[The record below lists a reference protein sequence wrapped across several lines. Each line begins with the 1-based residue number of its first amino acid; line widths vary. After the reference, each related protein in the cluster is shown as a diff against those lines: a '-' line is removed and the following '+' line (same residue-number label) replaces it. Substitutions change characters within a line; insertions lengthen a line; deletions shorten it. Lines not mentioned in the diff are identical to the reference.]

1 MIMAGHIPALFGVP
15 CPPMG
20 GRQGRGDRGILVNDL
35 AVAGADSVLREGPMG
50 QGGDLTEDK
59 QDGHPPSH
67 APSQICPHSSK
78 IPAASPLVNPGISR
92 YAKAMTPSRFREL
105 VEKALGELPEQFQTH
120 VRNVQVTVKAAP
132 GAEADGQPD
141 ADTLLGLYVGDPL
154 TQQSATEPPLF
165 PARIFIYRDS
175 ILQESGED
183 ERLIVEEIRITVLH
197 EIGHH
202 LGLDDEE
209 MAILEEE

>member
-1 MIMAGHIPALFGVP
+1 
-15 CPPMG
+15 
-20 GRQGRGDRGILVNDL
+20 
-35 AVAGADSVLREGPMG
+35 
-50 QGGDLTEDK
+50 
-59 QDGHPPSH
+59 
-67 APSQICPHSSK
+67 
-78 IPAASPLVNPGISR
+78 
-92 YAKAMTPSRFREL
+92 MTPSRFREL